1 MVMRVSFYFQKFSCF
16 MYYIRVENL
25 SDDDEI
31 HIYDVCCLF
40 KNNDNFISN
49 GTFKLTSNID

>member
-1 MVMRVSFYFQKFSCF
+1 